1 MLYFSKE
8 ATNKDNQLK
17 TQMLVSFQDDESK
30 GSEKVWLESVFFGD
44 QRAELTIV
52 KANFPENTFCYV
64 NQGSVSL
71 VKGGEKALYLDFIVF
86 GQLMPAA
93 NVNPEIDLDSYVLKD
108 NKVIMYCPVYNKST
122 GMYGGLT
129 RKLGYITLRKDD
141 RERFYSYGFNKVK
154 TSSFYCHMKTPLPN
168 IFSFTAFKKHLPL
181 LLDEN
186 QNKAKFSN
194 MFFTCHQ
201 LLIEKKIF

>member
-8 ATNKDNQLK
+8 AANKDNQLK

-30 GSEKVWLESVFFGD
+30 GSEKVWLESGFFGD

-71 VKGGEKALYLDFIVF
+71 VKGGEKALYLDFVVL

-93 NVNPEIDLDSYVLKD
+93 NVNPEIDLDSYVLKE

-122 GMYGGLT
+122 GIYGGLS
-129 RKLGYITLRKDD
+129 RKLG
-141 RERFYSYGFNKVK
+141 
-154 TSSFYCHMKTPLPN
+154 
-168 IFSFTAFKKHLPL
+168 
-181 LLDEN
+181 
-186 QNKAKFSN
+186 
-194 MFFTCHQ
+194 
-201 LLIEKKIF
+201 

>member
-17 TQMLVSFQDDESK
+17 AQMLVSFQDDESK
-30 GSEKVWLESVFFGD
+30 DSEKVWLESIFFGD

-52 KANFPENTFCYV
+52 KTIFPESTFCYV

-71 VKGGEKALYLDFIVF
+71 VKGGEKALYLDFVVL
-86 GQLMPAA
+86 GQLMTAA
-93 NVNPEIDLDSYVLKD
+93 NINPEIDLDSYVLKD
-108 NKVIMYCPVYNKST
+108 NEVIMYCPVYNKST

-129 RKLGYITLRKDD
+129 RKLGYITLRGDNS
-141 RERFYSYGFNKVK
+141 ERFYSYRFNKEK
-154 TSSFYCHMKTPLPN
+154 SSLFYCHMKTLMPI
-168 IFSFTAFKKHLPL
+168 IFSCKAFKKNLPF

-194 MFFTCHQ
+194 VF
-201 LLIEKKIF
+201 LLAISS